1 MVKLCTF
8 AHAFERMRKRNI
20 RLIGGLLC
28 LLPWFLTAQE
38 GGEVFTFLRFP
49 TSARVNALGGHTVSL
64 IEADPS
70 LAFHS
75 PALLGGEMDGMVNL
89 NYMSYIGDIHVGSA
103 IYTKAHRERGA
114 WGIGGSFISY
124 GNFKEVDASRMIKG
138 EFSAKDMSVQ
148 AFYSYDLSDKW
159 RGGLSMKMLYSHL
172 AEYSSFGIGVDAGLS
187 YYDEEKGLSFGVA
200 LKNIGAQLKAYD
212 SERRQLPWDIQM
224 GISKRMAHAP
234 IRVSVTAMHLKQWKF
249 KYVDETLAEKNL
261 EDSFVQTLAKHLVF
275 GVDFLPSDNFW
286 VGLGYNPKANMD
298 MKLKEGGNRL
308 GGFSIGAGLHVSRFD
323 IGASVARYHP
333 SALSLMVSLSMS
345 LSEMNP

>member
-1 MVKLCTF
+1 
-8 AHAFERMRKRNI
+8 
-20 RLIGGLLC
+20 
-28 LLPWFLTAQE
+28 
-38 GGEVFTFLRFP
+38 
-49 TSARVNALGGHTVSL
+49 
-64 IEADPS
+64 
-70 LAFHS
+70 
-75 PALLGGEMDGMVNL
+75 MDGMVNL

-249 KYVDETLAEKNL
+249 KYVEETLAEKNL
-261 EDSFVQTLAKHLVF
+261 EDSFVQTLAKHRHEAERGGKQIGRFFDRRRLACIPIRYRCIGGTLSSVGTF
-275 GVDFLPSDNFW
+275 ANGEFVDVTL
-286 VGLGYNPKANMD
+286 
-298 MKLKEGGNRL
+298 
-308 GGFSIGAGLHVSRFD
+308 
-323 IGASVARYHP
+323 
-333 SALSLMVSLSMS
+333 
-345 LSEMNP
+345 